1 MLLER
6 KMLQVER
13 PFTGYVHKNTK
24 PSLAA
29 NLVGK
34 LAY

>member
-6 KMLQVER
+6 KMLQIER
-13 PFTGYVHKNTK
+13 LFTGYVHKNTK
-24 PSLAA
+24 ASLAA
-29 NLVGK
+29 NQAGK